1 MSEPGCPYGR
11 CDGTGWVVRDS
22 FNAEMCLCLKRKQ
35 VKAALGQEI
44 WDYGSRVRVDTS
56 PLYKPGGV
64 GNPPEIDRTGENL
77 FVRGSYETLLAHLR
91 RGLGGK
97 LLDTECGFRLC
108 IVTDERLKNVF
119 VGNEA
124 YDKRSRKDRD
134 YYDTRNSLGDLIGSE
149 HDLVVILLGYLGHTN
164 KAAPGLLKES
174 LLLRAGLGKPTW
186 VCENT
191 DIPFRGEYMD
201 SPAYPAWGLDVMNYM
216 EQRFETIDLGV
227 APAPVQEAL
236 EPEDINLD
244 EAPAPAPPPK
254 RFARKAES
262 EPAVPGFGGP
272 KQDTFI
278 PGFGGPPKG
287 KKKGGSGPFGGCS

>member
-64 GNPPEIDRTGENL
+64 GNPPEIDRTRDNL
-77 FVRGSYETLLAHLR
+77 FIRGTYSTLLAHLR

-97 LLDTECGFRLC
+97 LLDTGCNFHLQ

-119 VGNEA
+119 VGNESSKLLKKERRE
-124 YDKRSRKDRD
+124 YNESV
-134 YYDTRNSLGDLIGSE
+134 GDLIGVE
-149 HDLVVILLGYLGHTN
+149 HDLVVIRLGHLGHTN

-191 DIPFRGEYMD
+191 DIPFRGAYMD
-201 SPAYPAWGLDVMNYM
+201 SPAYPAWSLDVVDYM
-216 EQRFETIDLGV
+216 EQRYETIDLDV
-227 APAPVQEAL
+227 IPAPVQEAL
-236 EPEDINLD
+236 DPEDISPD
-244 EAPAPAPPPK
+244 EAPEPEPPPR
-254 RFARKAES
+254 RFARKDTS